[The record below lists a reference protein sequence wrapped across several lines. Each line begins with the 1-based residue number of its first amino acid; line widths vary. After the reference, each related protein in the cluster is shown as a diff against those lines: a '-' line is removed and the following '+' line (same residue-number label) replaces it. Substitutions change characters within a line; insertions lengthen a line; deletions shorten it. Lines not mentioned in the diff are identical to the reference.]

1 MKLFILFFIV
11 IASMLGSLRFVGAK
25 SVAPNDVPLVQKY
38 IALDSRID
46 SSNIRIVDQGHK
58 VVISGTVGSVIEK
71 QLVEEVAKSVVGNDY
86 SLSALKVVPPVV
98 SDADIQRSIEA
109 AVPSHCLV
117 RLQNFNV
124 QVKDGNVTL
133 LGQTD
138 SLHHS
143 TMASYVASNIRGVKS
158 VTNRIVVN
166 DNRAS
171 DKQIR
176 ENIAAVLDDYLKKN
190 DVNWPGIA
198 VKNGA
203 VILSGTISSYEQE
216 RHVTDVVQRLPGVV
230 SVQNKMVIR
239 NSNFGQRDRGG
250 RY

>member
-1 MKLFILFFIV
+1 MKILTMFFLV
-11 IASMLGSLRFVGAK
+11 IASMLGSSRFAGAEG
-25 SVAPNDVPLVQKY
+25 VAPNTALLVQKY
-38 IALDSRID
+38 ITLDSRID
-46 SSNIRIVDQGHK
+46 SSNIRIADQGRK

-71 QLVEEVAKSVVGNDY
+71 QLVEEVVKSVVGNDY
-86 SLSALKVVPPVV
+86 SLGGLKVVPPLV

-109 AVPSHCLV
+109 AVPSHCQV
-117 RLQNFNV
+117 KLQNFNV
-124 QVKDGNVTL
+124 QVKSGNVTL

-143 TMASYVASNIRGVKS
+143 TMAGYVASNVRGVKS

-171 DKQIR
+171 DKLIR
-176 ENIAAVLDDYLKKN
+176 ENIAAVLDDYLLESDIN
-190 DVNWPGIA
+190 GLGIA

-203 VILSGTISSYEQE
+203 VTLNGTVSSYEHE
-216 RHVTDVVQRLPGVV
+216 RHITDVVQRLPGVV
-230 SVQNKMVIR
+230 SVQNKIVIR
-239 NSNFGQRDRGG
+239 SSSFGTRDGGG